1 MTLQDDPMAAQYWKC
16 CIAHL
21 RQAALGAI
29 SHVEVRVLN
38 LSYFC
43 SGSAMHSAMQL
54 KAWNLL
60 AKVVA
65 AISVMALLVSLC
77 SFDSQTLQSPS
88 RHDIETADVPT
99 VAYAISLTR
108 VPEGL
113 EGHTFL
119 DAVEVSK

>member
-1 MTLQDDPMAAQYWKC
+1 
-16 CIAHL
+16 
-21 RQAALGAI
+21 
-29 SHVEVRVLN
+29 
-38 LSYFC
+38 
-43 SGSAMHSAMQL
+43 MHSAMQL

-65 AISVMALLVSLC
+65 TISVMALLVSLC

-108 VPEGL
+108 VPGGL